1 MLLDIDTNLSPLEI
15 AKKLGL
21 NENDV
26 KVNGEDFCAYVLE
39 PSDFD
44 EHCENQDI
52 IENVPDWVKVDV
64 LQETLNFYDEIHD
77 TINRCIDESISD
89 EENSLLEKYCKTE
102 NEDLADEIDS
112 EEEETVKKTFHR

>member
-1 MLLDIDTNLSPLEI
+1 MLLDIDTNLSPQEI

-21 NENDV
+21 NENDI

-44 EHCENQDI
+44 ERCENQDI
-52 IENVPDWVKVDV
+52 IENVPDWKKVDV

-77 TINRCIDESISD
+77 AINRCIYESISE
-89 EENSLLEKYCKTE
+89 EENSLLEEYGKTE
-102 NEDLADEIDS
+102 NEELADEIES
-112 EEEETVKKTFHR
+112 EEEETVKKSFHR

>member
-1 MLLDIDTNLSPLEI
+1 MLLDIDTNLSPQEI

-21 NENDV
+21 DENDV

-44 EHCENQDI
+44 ERCENQDI
-52 IENVPDWVKVDV
+52 IENVPDWKKVDV

-77 TINRCIDESISD
+77 TINRCIYESISD
-89 EENSLLEKYCKTE
+89 EENDLLEKYCKTE
-102 NEDLADEIDS
+102 DEELADEIDA

>member
-1 MLLDIDTNLSPLEI
+1 MLLDIDTNLSPQEI
-15 AKKLGL
+15 TKKLGL

-44 EHCENQDI
+44 ERCENQEI
-52 IENVPDWVKVDV
+52 IENVPDWKKVDV

-77 TINRCIDESISD
+77 TINRCIYESISE

-102 NEDLADEIDS
+102 NEELADEIDA
-112 EEEETVKKTFHR
+112 EEEETVKKSFHR